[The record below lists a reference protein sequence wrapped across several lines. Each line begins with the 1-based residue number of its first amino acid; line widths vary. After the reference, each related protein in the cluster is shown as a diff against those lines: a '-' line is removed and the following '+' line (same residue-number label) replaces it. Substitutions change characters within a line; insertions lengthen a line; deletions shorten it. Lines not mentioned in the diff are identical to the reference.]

1 MLFSNSLRWHHV
13 KHSKSLELNDCVQ
26 LSKYSSG
33 IPFVVGV
40 SVKNVYRGILEG
52 VVLLF
57 FPLAV
62 HVLPAVKI

>member
-52 VVLLF
+52 DVL
-57 FPLAV
+57 
-62 HVLPAVKI
+62 